1 MYLQLAVP
9 NVQGLQILRKRSA
22 SGSQTPS
29 TGLSCSPVPCPA
41 QPAWPGPAPPRSLL
55 CPTPVL
61 LRGLGLLPVP
71 SRVPRVWK
79 SRALLT
85 RPDPGACAS
94 PHQEASQRRLEKPR
108 QSSDSHVT
116 LTLASS
122 YLMPR
127 ASATQA

>member
-79 SRALLT
+79 GRALLT
-85 RPDPGACAS
+85 RPDQELARHPTRKHHSAVLRS
-94 PHQEASQRRLEKPR
+94 PVKA
-108 QSSDSHVT
+108 
-116 LTLASS
+116 
-122 YLMPR
+122 
-127 ASATQA
+127 ATAT